1 MSREIKFRGKRKD
14 KINNDFY
21 YGFLIIE
28 PNGTYW
34 IDYFVD
40 GNRRTVEVAHESVGQ
55 FTGLQDKNGIEIYE
69 GDICKTTYYNYVE
82 KNSVFTH
89 IFVFENGNFAVKSID
104 KETS

>member
-1 MSREIKFRGKRKD
+1 MIFTTV
-14 KINNDFY
+14 
-21 YGFLIIE
+21 LIIE

-69 GDICKTTYYNYVE
+69 GDICKKLHTIIMLKKILFLLKLLYLKTEILLSKV
-82 KNSVFTH
+82 
-89 IFVFENGNFAVKSID
+89 
-104 KETS
+104 